1 MKNVENYMI
10 EETLSDGIT
19 IMTANFHLIVLGI
32 PLTPAQVK
40 LKVSIDKSLTEPTF
54 VTSGQ
59 L

>member
-32 PLTPAQVK
+32 PLTPVQVK
-40 LKVSIDKSLTEPTF
+40 LNWKYPLINH
-54 VTSGQ
+54 
-59 L
+59 

>member
-19 IMTANFHLIVLGI
+19 IMTANFHLILGI

-40 LKVSIDKSLTEPTF
+40 LNWKYPLINH
-54 VTSGQ
+54 
-59 L
+59 

>member
-10 EETLSDGIT
+10 EKTLSDGIT

-40 LKVSIDKSLTEPTF
+40 INWKYPLINH
-54 VTSGQ
+54 
-59 L
+59 